1 MPHALESAPS
11 VAAAGRKNSAGL
23 GRDIELLE
31 LLAGEASARAGGMGV
46 TELARLTGR
55 SKTVVSRALS
65 TLAAAGLASRDP
77 DSGRY
82 AVGPRIFALAA
93 RTAEAQLVRLGR
105 PVLRGLVR
113 ATHET
118 SHLCV
123 LAHGNVLTLASELSP
138 HELRSAGWEG
148 VTTAAWRTSSGR
160 VLVSEWDEGSLRA
173 WYDEHGRDE
182 TVIGREAFDRES
194 NPFFL
199 LETPPSADARVLD
212 YDSLWEE
219 VGRIRRNGYAVI
231 EGEFEA
237 GVIGVSS
244 PVHDHTGRIVA
255 ALNVSGPQERL
266 GERVDALATIV
277 RQAGAA
283 LSRSLGAGASSA
295 APSTG

>member
-1 MPHALESAPS
+1 MPLRRDVDAPPPS
-11 VAAAGRKNSAGL
+11 SPARTNAAGL

-31 LLAGEASARAGGMGV
+31 LLAGEASARTGGLGV

-55 SKTVVSRALS
+55 SKSVVSRALT
-65 TLAAAGLASRDP
+65 TLAEAGLVSRDP
-77 DSGRY
+77 ETGRY
-82 AVGPRIFALAA
+82 AVGSRIFALAA

-113 ATHET
+113 ATRET

-138 HELRSAGWEG
+138 HELRSAAWEG
-148 VTTAAWRTSSGR
+148 VMTAAWRTSSGR

-199 LETPPSADARVLD
+199 LETPPPAQARVRD
-212 YDSLWEE
+212 YESLWREI
-219 VGRIRRNGYAVI
+219 GRIRREGCAII

-237 GVIGVSS
+237 GVVGVSA
-244 PVHDHTGRIVA
+244 PVHDHTGRIIA

-266 GERVDALATIV
+266 GPRIDALATIV
-277 RQAGAA
+277 RQAGGA
-283 LSRSLGAGASSA
+283 LSQTLGARAQPA
-295 APSTG
+295 TE